1 MTFIGTREC
10 PATTPSCLIPM
21 CFCRSSTRSMPRS
34 CCPLRTI
41 SSQDSSTIL
50 SSWRSFWSQWESKW
64 WLYRLDQWPNSLRC
78 FLWQLRSTFTQSV
91 SAHAA
96 SSGVRVFLF
105 TMFSI
110 GYVIKL
116 MPLRWFDNITIKED
130 PLTDEQE
137 ASSLVAKLR
146 KSHRQ
151 SLRQSARSVKEYNA
165 RESARVSGRASR
177 GVNFPRESG
186 RAVAVGGQKRMSLNP
201 TNHWTEGPS
210 DRGLT

>member
-1 MTFIGTREC
+1 MLPLTLPQYMYSVAIG
-10 PATTPSCLIPM
+10 ASCI
-21 CFCRSSTRSMPRS
+21 
-34 CCPLRTI
+34 I
-41 SSQDSSTIL
+41 
-50 SSWRSFWSQWESKW
+50 W
-64 WLYRLDQWPNSLRC
+64 
-78 FLWQLRSTFTQSV
+78 
-91 SAHAA
+91 
-96 SSGVRVFLF
+96 
-105 TMFSI
+105 

-151 SLRQSARSVKEYNA
+151 SVRQSARSVKEYNA

-186 RAVAVGGQKRMSLNP
+186 RAVATGGGQKRMSLNP
-201 TNHWTEGPS
+201 TNH
-210 DRGLT
+210 